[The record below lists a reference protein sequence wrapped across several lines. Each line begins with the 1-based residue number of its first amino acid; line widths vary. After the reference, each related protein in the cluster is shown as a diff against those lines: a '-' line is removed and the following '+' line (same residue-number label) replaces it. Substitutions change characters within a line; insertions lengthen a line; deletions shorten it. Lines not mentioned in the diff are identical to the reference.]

1 MNGIAEAGLI
11 FLVIFVLGF
20 FGRRDGRAGP
30 RMRNEDEET
39 WWHAR
44 RSWWDARR

>member
-1 MNGIAEAGLI
+1 MNGVAEAGLI

-20 FGRRDGRAGP
+20 FGRRDERAG
-30 RMRNEDEET
+30 RRIHNEDEET

-44 RSWWDARR
+44 RSWWDDRR